1 MDDDGKLRP
10 MSSHLADLA
19 KGGNI
24 APRLE
29 A

>member
-1 MDDDGKLRP
+1 MYDDKKLRP

-24 APRLE
+24 APKLE